1 MFDLDKMITEAY
13 GPDLDKMI
21 SEAYDSKAPMS
32 IEKLSEMVENM
43 LVLQESLGIFEDV
56 EKSQPKGG
64 DNNWENLRYLPI
76 AQVSEL
82 KWGTAATDA
91 MPVDNSAREQLATY
105 LRQIPGTDIAEKIN
119 NLNEFIKNAGNSDI
133 GIQQALSFLVFYR
146 TLSMIIT
153 NFNAAAAGFIFES
166 FLAVLLDAENGKQI
180 PATDAETIADI
191 IIYPNNSR
199 LPISLKL
206 YGENTITV
214 GGSFKQM
221 VLDLTTQYPVMQYIV
236 VGKEY
241 SGSKGGKALN
251 KLNFYGFNFTLDNF
265 PTVINYLGEAHAG
278 ELLQLPRTI
287 IENWTGTVTRAFK
300 SLLTNAEE
308 RTKIE
313 GGAWEEKEITISD
326 DMSGFKDKE
335 GNLIT
340 GMKYQQIDFKIPR
353 GNRVSPVFGYRAMRE
368 ATVDYIKNSI
378 YLPSIS
384 DPGNYEKLEN
394 ILDDNNINDINN
406 KFDEAMATRFIIAG
420 KEALINKDAA
430 DKYNINNVTAEFGMK
445 ADTKEDPKFM
455 FMSSHKPNLKVIE
468 PASENINAIIFQ
480 KVKNHYEKLIQNI
493 KNKDDYKQ
501 WSASK
506 MKLETA
512 LKNAADAEAKA
523 KVAKGGKRTGEEYA
537 TWKKSQEETKNVR
550 NQLVAL
556 IDEGKK
562 MMETI
567 KKYNGYETKNI
578 VFIDADLDP
587 DSTNFE
593 TMGLKNSILFLLK
606 KAVVKGVEVNKEKM
620 KETGGVSPRTKKINQ
635 IWGSEGKKESL
646 EILKRMAKSKDVEA
660 YKILLR
666 LTKGYNLSRQFDITR
681 SKFESLM
688 KSEALSKKYLPY
700 GNKMEKGA
708 FAVLDIGEAKVMEVT
723 NRAFENINESMKT
736 IFKNLYFLQRNIN
749 SFVADGM
756 EKTTPAKEAKTN
768 AEIIST
774 ATQEVIDEKSTE
786 ERTNAR

>member
-13 GPDLDKMI
+13 GPDLDKII
-21 SEAYDSKAPMS
+21 SETYDSKAPMS

-241 SGSKGGKALN
+241 SGSKGGKSLN

-287 IENWTGTVTRAFK
+287 IENWTGTVTC
-300 SLLTNAEE
+300 L
-308 RTKIE
+308 
-313 GGAWEEKEITISD
+313 G
-326 DMSGFKDKE
+326 
-335 GNLIT
+335 
-340 GMKYQQIDFKIPR
+340 
-353 GNRVSPVFGYRAMRE
+353 
-368 ATVDYIKNSI
+368 
-378 YLPSIS
+378 
-384 DPGNYEKLEN
+384 
-394 ILDDNNINDINN
+394 
-406 KFDEAMATRFIIAG
+406 
-420 KEALINKDAA
+420 
-430 DKYNINNVTAEFGMK
+430 
-445 ADTKEDPKFM
+445 
-455 FMSSHKPNLKVIE
+455 LK
-468 PASENINAIIFQ
+468 
-480 KVKNHYEKLIQNI
+480 
-493 KNKDDYKQ
+493 
-501 WSASK
+501 
-506 MKLETA
+506 
-512 LKNAADAEAKA
+512 
-523 KVAKGGKRTGEEYA
+523 
-537 TWKKSQEETKNVR
+537 
-550 NQLVAL
+550 
-556 IDEGKK
+556 
-562 MMETI
+562 I
-567 KKYNGYETKNI
+567 KKVT
-578 VFIDADLDP
+578 
-587 DSTNFE
+587 
-593 TMGLKNSILFLLK
+593 
-606 KAVVKGVEVNKEKM
+606 
-620 KETGGVSPRTKKINQ
+620 Q
-635 IWGSEGKKESL
+635 
-646 EILKRMAKSKDVEA
+646 
-660 YKILLR
+660 
-666 LTKGYNLSRQFDITR
+666 
-681 SKFESLM
+681 
-688 KSEALSKKYLPY
+688 LP
-700 GNKMEKGA
+700 A
-708 FAVLDIGEAKVMEVT
+708 
-723 NRAFENINESMKT
+723 
-736 IFKNLYFLQRNIN
+736 
-749 SFVADGM
+749 
-756 EKTTPAKEAKTN
+756 
-768 AEIIST
+768 
-774 ATQEVIDEKSTE
+774 
-786 ERTNAR
+786 